1 MKSPPQRQLARLVGV
16 GPPRTSP
23 RTARVGLAQAAVAA
37 ALGIDSFDVL
47 ELRLEEIDR
56 AGLDA
61 RAGAAEPI
69 RSV

>member
-1 MKSPPQRQLARLVGV
+1 MCEKLWTLP
-16 GPPRTSP
+16 PPRTSP

-47 ELRLEEIDR
+47 ELRLEEIGR
-56 AGLDA
+56 EGLDA
-61 RAGAAEPI
+61 RAGAAEPV